1 MFYLLTLQQVVG
13 GLVLHLRA
21 ELPGFLQVLQN
32 KDVGGKVD
40 HVLLPTAKGQ
50 PQQFVQVI
58 QGWAH
63 HVACWSTRTDKKNK
77 KKQNQPCQL
86 CRSER
91 EPFVTVSVTDHE
103 RRGLFGPGNRVV
115 RDPQSEGFIVV
126 LVRVLLPPDLKLPDR
141 TPSCRKPYVTHL
153 REQEKKK
160 NVVIWSLKTNVH

>member
-1 MFYLLTLQQVVG
+1 MASFSTSGLSCLVFCRYFRTKTLGAKWIMFCSPQPKGNRSSLSRLFRVG
-13 GLVLHLRA
+13 
-21 ELPGFLQVLQN
+21 PITSP
-32 KDVGGKVD
+32 VGQ
-40 HVLLPTAKGQ
+40 HAQT
-50 PQQFVQVI
+50 
-58 QGWAH
+58 
-63 HVACWSTRTDKKNK
+63 KKT

-153 REQEKKK
+153 KEQEKK

>member
-58 QGWAH
+58 QGRAH
-63 HVACWSTRTDKKNK
+63 HVACWSTRTDKK
-77 KKQNQPCQL
+77 KQNQLCQL
-86 CRSER
+86 R
-91 EPFVTVSVTDHE
+91 
-103 RRGLFGPGNRVV
+103 
-115 RDPQSEGFIVV
+115 
-126 LVRVLLPPDLKLPDR
+126 
-141 TPSCRKPYVTHL
+141 
-153 REQEKKK
+153 
-160 NVVIWSLKTNVH
+160 